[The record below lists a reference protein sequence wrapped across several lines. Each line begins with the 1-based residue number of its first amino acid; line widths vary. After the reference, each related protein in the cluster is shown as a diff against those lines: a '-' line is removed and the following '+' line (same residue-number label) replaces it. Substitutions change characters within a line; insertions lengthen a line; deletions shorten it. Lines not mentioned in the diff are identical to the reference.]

1 MSIYRSPSADRQRN
15 QRAINNYIGAEQY
28 DPAAVVTTG
37 QSATTCT
44 HAGHHGKAGATYP
57 RYKTLP
63 WCLLAAGLGGWSSP
77 VGPGVPPPATAFT
90 NSRPVHKGCWSR
102 PPPYWMKKG
111 FTIGRRP
118 WMDFP
123 RLSTL
128 PPAVI
133 IIIIYLPNKYNSMH
147 IYTNTV

>member
-44 HAGHHGKAGATYP
+44 HAEHHGKAGATYP

-77 VGPGVPPPATAFT
+77 AVPGVPPPATAFT

-102 PPPYWMKKG
+102 PLLDEERIHYRKTAVDG
-111 FTIGRRP
+111 F
-118 WMDFP
+118 
-123 RLSTL
+123 S
-128 PPAVI
+128 AVI
-133 IIIIYLPNKYNSMH
+133 NVAPSCHHHHHLFAQ
-147 IYTNTV
+147 